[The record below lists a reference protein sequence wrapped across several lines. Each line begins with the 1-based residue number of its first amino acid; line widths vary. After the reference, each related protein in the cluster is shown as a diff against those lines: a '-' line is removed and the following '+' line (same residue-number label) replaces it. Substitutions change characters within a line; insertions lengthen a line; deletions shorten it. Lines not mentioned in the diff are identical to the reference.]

1 MRTFT
6 VRMLVRGE
14 VIATTQRADNW
25 IAAVNKATR
34 ELFDASERV
43 GGSAFLNCY
52 EHVKEGDT
60 IWNGAKVSR
69 YVAEA
74 YNRVNDH
81 IHAWEALGKPAP
93 EHLLNGRHN
102 LLRSVA
108 A

>member
-34 ELFDASERV
+34 ELLDAECAPQ
-43 GGSAFLNCY
+43 SAFLNCY
-52 EHVKEGDT
+52 EHMREGET
-60 IWNGAKVSR
+60 LFNGARVSKHL
-69 YVAEA
+69 AEA

-81 IHAWEALGKPAP
+81 IHAWKAHGKQPP

-102 LLRSVA
+102 LIASA
-108 A
+108 AA